1 MVVLLLITIV
11 GSVLATWLLPIAF
24 KSQPPYGVAVD
35 IIAGTV
41 LGVAW
46 AWLCYEVLSP
56 AIGLEGWLRLAGSAG
71 DAIGLAAVMLWVLRK
86 IKG

>member
-1 MVVLLLITIV
+1 MEVALLITAV

-24 KSQPPYGVAVD
+24 KSKPPYGVAVD
-35 IIAGTV
+35 IIVGTV

-46 AWLCYEVLSP
+46 AWLAYEVLSP
-56 AIGLEGWLRLAGSAG
+56 AIGLSGWLRLAGSAG
-71 DAIGLAAVMLWVLRK
+71 DGIGLAAVMLWVLRK